1 MYQRVER
8 GTLDVARLHI
18 NRLRM
23 EDRAYAHVYGN
34 PVFHP
39 IRLALV
45 SVVREVTLGAGPAH
59 PDTGRCV
66 VDQNVAIA
74 EAAKAKHGA
83 TATTARQTAKNYV
96 DNAILDLD
104 MFSRITP
111 AIINRNWPKSNW
123 PDLSLNRTKSYLFF
137 TEKQFSKL
145 TRFTDILQV
154 IDQVVR
160 EQAES
165 SPDKVQ
171 SHVHLP
177 PGIYYDILLQH
188 D

>member
-1 MYQRVER
+1 MDRRVGQ

-23 EDRAYAHVYGN
+23 EDRAYAQVYGN

-45 SVVREVTLGAGPAH
+45 SVVREVTLGSGPAH

-66 VDQNVAIA
+66 VDQNVAID

-83 TATTARQTAKNYV
+83 NARTAYDTAKKHVN
-96 DNAILDLD
+96 NAILDLD

-111 AIINRNWPKSNW
+111 KIINQAWPKSEW
-123 PDLSLNRTKSYLFF
+123 PYLALKRTKSYLFF
-137 TEKQFSKL
+137 TEEQFSKL
-145 TRFTDILQV
+145 TRLTDILQV
-154 IDQVVR
+154 IDRVVR

-165 SPDKVQ
+165 SPESVP
-171 SHVHLP
+171 SHANLP